1 MEVNGAVVR
10 MSDGSRV
17 AEARRKALDLGTR
30 AGLDEVQCGRLALA
44 VTELA
49 TNLVKHARDGE
60 IVLADLG
67 SGPGRGVRAIG
78 IDRGPGVAD
87 LARAL
92 DDGYSTA
99 GSPGTGLGAMK
110 RSVDRFEMSSTP
122 GVGTIVMLEVRPRPA
137 ETGGYEIGAVSVPR
151 RGEDVCGDG
160 WASRSD
166 GMLQVMVVDGL
177 GHGALAHDVA
187 VSATQTFA
195 TRSGTPQRT
204 IEELHG
210 VLRAGRGAAVAIAE
224 IDREAGS
231 LRYCGVGNIVGAIVR
246 GDHMRHLVSHG
257 GTVGHVLT
265 RTHPF
270 DYPWSDDALLV
281 LHSDGVAPRW
291 RLDPALRAQP
301 AAMIAAAIY
310 RDHARGNDDA
320 TVVVVRRAS

>member
-1 MEVNGAVVR
+1 MDVSGAVVR
-10 MSDGSRV
+10 MSDASRV
-17 AEARRKALDLGTR
+17 AEARRRALELGTG

-49 TNLVKHARDGE
+49 TNLVKHAREGE
-60 IVLADLG
+60 IVLADAG
-67 SGPGRGVRAIG
+67 DGGVRAIG
-78 IDRGPGVAD
+78 IDHGPGVTD

-110 RSVDRFEMSSTP
+110 RSVDRFEIASTP
-122 GVGTIVMLEVRPRPA
+122 GSGTIVLLEVRTGSRPGTS
-137 ETGGYEIGAVSVPR
+137 EFEIGAVSVPR
-151 RGEDVCGDG
+151 KGEDVCGDG
-160 WASRSD
+160 WASRVN
-166 GMLQVMVVDGL
+166 GTLQLLVVDGL
-177 GHGALAHDVA
+177 GHGVLAHEVA
-187 VSATQTFA
+187 VSATTAFA
-195 TRSGTPQRT
+195 TRLAAPQQT

-210 VLRAGRGAAVAIAE
+210 VLRSGRGAAVAVAE
-224 IDREAGS
+224 IDRAAAR
-231 LRYCGVGNIVGAIVR
+231 LQYCGVGNIVGAIVH

-270 DYPWSDDALLV
+270 DYPWNDGSLLV
-281 LHSDGVAPRW
+281 MHSDGVAPKW
-291 RLDPALRAQP
+291 RLDAELRAQP

-320 TVVVVRRAS
+320 TVVGVKAAS